1 MVVWTRQ
8 RAAHLL
14 LILGLF
20 FLILGLFFLILAFE
34 QFFRGEGR
42 CAQDCTAN
50 CPQSSPVPVQFHYLH
65 QQFPGW
71 DGNGCSLPKEDWPAE
86 FQDPPTVP
94 EFMELRL

>member
-14 LILGLF
+14 
-20 FLILGLFFLILAFE
+20 LILGLFFLILAFE

-86 FQDPPTVP
+86 FQDWPAELQDPPPVP